1 MRVVHFLTRV
11 RTEDGGVARA
21 TLDLCAGLAQRGHDV
36 TLVTFEARD
45 VPESWKAGEPGHP
58 KVLEIPPLGGPIKLL
73 TRWSRRTLEILFSKT
88 DLVHIQ
94 EIWLPASAH
103 VAQIAR
109 RVGTPYVLSA
119 HGMLDDWSMAQK
131 GLKKRAYLRLVGNR
145 MIRGA
150 GAVHCTAEGEAM
162 QARRW
167 LPENRAGVAPLLLD
181 IEPYRVLPAKAACRE
196 ALPGDTSLPTIV
208 FMGRL
213 HPKKGLERLIE
224 AAGMLSRSGREAE
237 VLVAGTGPA
246 EYQRTLES
254 LAASEGVAERIHFL
268 GHVVGADKTR
278 VLRAGDMLVLP
289 SYQENFGLVLVEAL
303 ACGTPVVT
311 TKAVDIWPELESSGS
326 SLVIGSPE
334 AGAVAGAVGRLID
347 DGAERRAMGDRG
359 RRWVMEHLNRD
370 RVLDQ
375 FDGLYGRAVS
385 GA

>member
-1 MRVVHFLTRV
+1 M
-11 RTEDGGVARA
+11 ARA
-21 TLDLCAGLAQRGHDV
+21 TLDLCAGLAQRGHEV

-45 VPESWKAGEPGHP
+45 VPEAWKAGEPGQP

-73 TRWSRRTLEILFSKT
+73 SRWSRRTLEVLFSKA

-131 GLKKRAYLRLVGNR
+131 ALKKQAYLRLVGNQ

-150 GAVHCTAEGEAM
+150 GVVHCTAEGEAR

-167 LPENRAGVAPLLLD
+167 LPKDRAGVVPLLLD
-181 IEPYRVLPAKAACRE
+181 MEPYRILPAREACRA
-196 ALPGDTSLPTIV
+196 ALPGDSTLPTIG

-213 HPKKGLERLIE
+213 HPKKGIERLIE
-224 AAGMLSRSGREAE
+224 AVGALAARGQHAE
-237 VLVAGTGPA
+237 VLIAGTGAA
-246 EYQRTLES
+246 EYQRELEA
-254 LAASEGVAERIHFL
+254 LATARGVRGRVHFL
-268 GHVVGADKTR
+268 GHVTGAAKIG
-278 VLRAGDMLVLP
+278 VLRGTGMLVLP

-311 TKAVDIWPELESSGS
+311 TKAVDIWPELEASGS
-326 SLVIGSPE
+326 SIVIDSAE
-334 AGAVAGAVGRLID
+334 ASQVEAAIGRLLMRPEL
-347 DGAERRAMGDRG
+347 AEEMGEKG
-359 RRWVMEHLNRD
+359 RRWVMEHLNHE

-375 FDGLYGRAVS
+375 FDGMYARVAS
-385 GA
+385 GAGA